1 MSDSRDYQG
10 IGMTSQRTRDR
21 LVDQLQRLG
30 IKDQRVLAVMQ
41 KIPRHL
47 FVAEALASRAYENT
61 ALPIGQGQTISQPY
75 MVARMTELLIEDGV
89 PENVLE
95 VGTGSGYQSSVLASL
110 IPRVFSVERIQPLQE
125 KAKQVLADI
134 GYRNISFRHSDGG
147 WGWKSCGPYGGILA
161 AAAPAE
167 IPRKLLEQLAVGAK
181 LVIPIGEEGAQVL
194 QRVTRTETAYEV
206 ETIEPASFVPFLNGR
221 AK

>member
-1 MSDSRDYQG
+1 MNEHQG

-21 LVDQLQRLG
+21 LIVQLQELG
-30 IKDQRVLAVMQ
+30 IKDQRVLSVMR
-41 KIPRHL
+41 KVPRHL

-75 MVARMTELLIEDGV
+75 MVARMTELLIEGGV

-95 VGTGSGYQSSVLASL
+95 VGTGSGYQSSILASL
-110 IPRVFSVERIQPLQE
+110 IPRVFSVERIRPLQE
-125 KAKQVLADI
+125 NAKKVLAEV
-134 GYRNISFRHSDGG
+134 GFRNISFKHSDGG
-147 WGWKSCGPYGGILA
+147 WGWKACGPYQGILA

-167 IPRKLLEQLAVGAK
+167 IPLNLLEQLDIGAR
-181 LVIPIGEEGAQVL
+181 LIIPIGEEGKQML

-206 ETIEPASFVPFLNGR
+206 EVIEPVSFVPFLKGR
-221 AK
+221 A

>member
-1 MSDSRDYQG
+1 MNLHRG

-21 LVDQLQRLG
+21 MVQQLQQLG
-30 IKDQRVLAVMQ
+30 IKDQRVLEVMS

-75 MVARMTELLIEDGV
+75 MVARMTELLIEDGL

-95 VGTGSGYQSSVLASL
+95 VGTGSGYQSAVLASL
-110 IPRVFSVERIQPLQE
+110 IPRVFSVERIRPLQD
-125 KAKQVLADI
+125 KAKTVLDEI
-134 GYRNISFRHSDGG
+134 GFRNISFKHSDGG
-147 WGWKSCGPYGGILA
+147 WGWKACGPYQGILA

-167 IPRKLLEQLAVGAK
+167 IPAKLLQQLLPMAK
-181 LVIPIGEEGAQVL
+181 LVIPIGEEGQQVL
-194 QRVTRTETAYEV
+194 QRITRTDSAYEV
-206 ETIEPASFVPFLNGR
+206 ETIEAVSFVPFLKGR
-221 AK
+221 A

>member
-1 MSDSRDYQG
+1 MNHHQG

-21 LVDQLQRLG
+21 MVQQLQQLG
-30 IKDQRVLAVMQ
+30 IKDQRVLEVMS

-75 MVARMTELLIEDGV
+75 MVARMTELLIEDGL

-95 VGTGSGYQSSVLASL
+95 VGTGSGYQSAVLASL
-110 IPRVFSVERIQPLQE
+110 IPRVFSVERIRPLQD
-125 KAKQVLADI
+125 KAKKVLTEI
-134 GYRNISFRHSDGG
+134 GFRNVSFKHSDGG
-147 WGWKSCGPYGGILA
+147 WGWKACGPYQGILA

-167 IPRKLLEQLAVGAK
+167 IPAKLLQQLLPAAK
-181 LVIPIGEEGAQVL
+181 LVIPIGEEGQQVL
-194 QRVTRTETAYEV
+194 QRITRTDSAYEV
-206 ETIEPASFVPFLNGR
+206 ETIEAVSFVPFLKGR
-221 AK
+221 A

>member
-1 MSDSRDYQG
+1 MNEYQG

-21 LVDQLQRLG
+21 LIVQLEDLG
-30 IKDQRVLAVMQ
+30 IKDQRVLTTMS
-41 KIPRHL
+41 KLPRHL

-75 MVARMTELLIEDGV
+75 MVARMTELLIEGGM

-110 IPRVFSVERIQPLQE
+110 IPRVFSVERIRPLQE
-125 KAKQVLADI
+125 RAKQVLADV
-134 GYRNISFRHSDGG
+134 GFRNISFKHSDGG
-147 WGWKSCGPYGGILA
+147 WGWKACGPYQGILA

-167 IPRKLLEQLAVGAK
+167 IPLNLLEQLEVGAR
-181 LVIPIGEEGAQVL
+181 LIIPIGEEGKQML
-194 QRVTRTETAYEV
+194 QRVTRTESAYEV
-206 ETIEPASFVPFLNGR
+206 EVIEPVSFVPFLKGR
-221 AK
+221 A

>member
-1 MSDSRDYQG
+1 MNLHRG

-21 LVDQLQRLG
+21 MVQQLQQLG
-30 IKDQRVLAVMQ
+30 IKDQRVLEVMS

-75 MVARMTELLIEDGV
+75 MVARMTELLIEDGL

-95 VGTGSGYQSSVLASL
+95 VGTGSGYQSAVLASL
-110 IPRVFSVERIQPLQE
+110 IPRVFSVERIRPLQD
-125 KAKQVLADI
+125 KAKTVLDEI
-134 GYRNISFRHSDGG
+134 GFRNISFKHSDGG
-147 WGWKSCGPYGGILA
+147 WGWKACGPYQGILA

-167 IPRKLLEQLAVGAK
+167 IPTKLLQQLLPMAK
-181 LVIPIGEEGAQVL
+181 LVIPIGEEGQQVL
-194 QRVTRTETAYEV
+194 QRITRTDSAYEV
-206 ETIEPASFVPFLNGR
+206 ETIEAVSFVPFLKGR
-221 AK
+221 A